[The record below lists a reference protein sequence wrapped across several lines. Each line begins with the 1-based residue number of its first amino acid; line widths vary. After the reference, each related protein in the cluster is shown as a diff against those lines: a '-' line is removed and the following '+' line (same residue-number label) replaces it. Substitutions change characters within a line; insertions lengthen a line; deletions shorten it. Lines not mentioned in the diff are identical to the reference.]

1 MPLTPFHLGP
11 GLFFGVLTLRFFN
24 LWAII
29 FGSIVMDIEPLILVL
44 IKRCY
49 HCSHHGF
56 FHSILGAIFGS
67 LILAQ
72 ILWLFRKKLNQIS
85 LKFKISQSFSFKN
98 LYFSSLFAW
107 LIHIFFDNLTHD
119 DVFLFWP
126 SHFKPF
132 FIGKKIYWPLNLIFL
147 LFGVFGFL
155 IFIFKIKKE
164 KNVRH

>member
-11 GLFFGVLTLRFFN
+11 GFFSWILAPKFFN

-29 FGSIVMDIEPLILVL
+29 FGSVVMDIEPLILIL

-49 HCSHHGF
+49 YCPHHGF

-67 LILAQ
+67 LILAK
-72 ILWLFRKKLNQIS
+72 ILSIFRKRLNQIS
-85 LKFKISQSFSFKN
+85 LKFKICQSFSFKN

-126 SHFKPF
+126 LNFKPF
-132 FIGKKIYWPLNLIFL
+132 FVGKRIYWLLNF
-147 LFGVFGFL
+147 VFL
-155 IFIFKIKKE
+155 IFGIFSFLIFVFKIKKE
-164 KNVRH
+164 KNVRY